1 MNIIIWC
8 DQLQCIYNAASRVHH
23 DHSTDRCEHWQPLLK
38 RMGAMNGLPESYFC
52 ESKRVYAKQDKN
64 KN

>member
-8 DQLQCIYNAASRVHH
+8 DQLECIYNAASRVHH
-23 DHSTDRCEHWQPLLK
+23 DHATDICEHAHPAIQKYSAGLSKITTCNSKTLK
-38 RMGAMNGLPESYFC
+38 NE
-52 ESKRVYAKQDKN
+52 KQDKN

>member
-8 DQLQCIYNAASRVHH
+8 DQLECIYNAASRVYH
-23 DHSTDRCEHWQPLLK
+23 DHSTDICEHAHPAIQRHKAIKGLTICNSKTLK
-38 RMGAMNGLPESYFC
+38 NE
-52 ESKRVYAKQDKN
+52 KQDKN